1 MKNPLNT
8 PDANG
13 ETLGEALLAAVGC
26 LFLAPLAYG
35 GIVLMITSL
44 CLEMP
49 Q

>member
-1 MKNPLNT
+1 MKNLLNT
-8 PDANG
+8 PDASG

-26 LFLAPLAYG
+26 LILAPLAYG
-35 GIVLMITSL
+35 GIILMITHF